1 MLASKSR
8 AVSCLR
14 AHFGVQSRRGKL
26 LPAGH
31 RFDWDAVLR
40 GVERRLTAASYLLR
54 DSGKLEEAQVG
65 WDDESISLAAIEI
78 AALSRE
84 PSLRDRKGAILQI
97 IKYAGHLR
105 SLGEQL
111 RFVRQFAGAS
121 LSKTDLFLAAS
132 LAIGPLFTG
141 NRRAAFSKSYR
152 RVTFPL
158 LRWHIC
164 LMAVRTRELRGGFV
178 NACSDFL
185 MRTRFRDLQID

>member
-1 MLASKSR
+1 
-8 AVSCLR
+8 
-14 AHFGVQSRRGKL
+14 
-26 LPAGH
+26 
-31 RFDWDAVLR
+31 
-40 GVERRLTAASYLLR
+40 
-54 DSGKLEEAQVG
+54 LEEAQVG

-132 LAIGPLFTG
+132 LAIGPLFTDEP
-141 NRRAAFSKSYR
+141 S
-152 RVTFPL
+152 
-158 LRWHIC
+158 
-164 LMAVRTRELRGGFV
+164 GGFLEELPE
-178 NACSDFL
+178 SDLSIIAVAHLFNGSPDA
-185 MRTRFRDLQID
+185 RAKRRFRQRVQRFFDENTLQRPSN